1 MYINRVD
8 NTGRPAQ
15 PESARRNKRK
25 QDDSSFNDLLET
37 AIVDSVELADPDGKR
52 RDAGFS
58 GTKRKEKE
66 ESEDV
71 GTPEAAPGFEQ
82 GKGLNVTV

>member
-8 NTGRPAQ
+8 NSGRPAQ
-15 PESARRNKRK
+15 PESAKRNKRK
-25 QDDSSFNDLLET
+25 QDDSRFDDLLET
-37 AIVDSVELADPDGKR
+37 AIVDSVELTDPDGKR
-52 RDAGFS
+52 RDPGLS
-58 GTKRKEKE
+58 GSKRQKKE

-71 GTPEAAPGFEQ
+71 KTPGATPSSED